1 MSALT
6 ARRVTLKSPGTIEST
21 SLPLAAGYKAW
32 TNGVACKDT
41 ANPGAVYPARSG
53 SATLV
58 PVGLFQADLDNSAGA
73 TAVPVPVRLN
83 REVKL
88 TWLENDTGSNAIT
101 VAGHLLSNQY
111 LLDDHTV
118 TAASAGNSHSG
129 TVWIVDGQTGQ
140 VAVEY
145 PFS

>member
-6 ARRVTLKSPGTIEST
+6 SKRFTLKSPGTIESIA
-21 SLPLAAGYKAW
+21 LPLAAGFKAW

-41 ANPGAVYPARSG
+41 ANPGAVYPSRSG
-53 SATLV
+53 STTLV
-58 PVGLFQADLDNSAGA
+58 PIGLFQQDVDNSAGSA
-73 TAVPVPVRLN
+73 SVPVATRLN

-88 TWLENDTGSNAIT
+88 TWLENDTGSDAIT
-101 VAGHLLSNQY
+101 VASHLLSNQY

-129 TVWIVDGQTGQ
+129 TIWVVDAQTGQ
-140 VAVEY
+140 VGVEF